1 MQKRQENHMPNHH
14 NEDAKEASADLI
26 QSAPLAEPRK
36 FKNTDWDWKERI
48 DKANAAREFG
58 KELRKGKPIIFRNK
72 VI

>member
-1 MQKRQENHMPNHH
+1 MQKKQENHMPNHH
-14 NEDAKEASADLI
+14 NEDAKEASADLS

-36 FKNTDWDWKERI
+36 FSNTDWKERI

-58 KELRKGKPIIFRNK
+58 RELRKGKPITFRNK